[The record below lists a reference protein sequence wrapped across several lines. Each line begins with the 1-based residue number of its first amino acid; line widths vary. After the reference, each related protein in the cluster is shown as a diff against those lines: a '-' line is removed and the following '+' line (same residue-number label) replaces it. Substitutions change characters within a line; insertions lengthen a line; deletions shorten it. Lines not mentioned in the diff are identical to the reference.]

1 MEHSL
6 QNKNTIIDNYDDID
20 LYESYPSGYESLEE
34 SDPYSSDDDY
44 FEIGATTIAAD
55 VTYIEH
61 NKNYGYHASMDFGMM
76 IAIMFLVIPI
86 IGIFTGGC
94 TVLLSFIAFWIFD
107 VPSQNS
113 VAQAP
118 YVQAC
123 FFITI
128 VTFILLAAFK
138 NIKNYFKNR
147 LYNKKQKIL

>member
-1 MEHSL
+1 MEPSF
-6 QNKNTIIDNYDDID
+6 QNKNTIIDNHDDID

-61 NKNYGYHASMDFGMM
+61 NRNYGYHTGMDFGMM
-76 IAIMFLVIPI
+76 IAMMFLVIPI

-94 TVLLSFIAFWIFD
+94 TVLLSLIAFWIFD

-118 YVQAC
+118 YIQAC

-128 VTFILLAAFK
+128 VTFILLASFK
-138 NIKNYFKNR
+138 NIKNYLKNK